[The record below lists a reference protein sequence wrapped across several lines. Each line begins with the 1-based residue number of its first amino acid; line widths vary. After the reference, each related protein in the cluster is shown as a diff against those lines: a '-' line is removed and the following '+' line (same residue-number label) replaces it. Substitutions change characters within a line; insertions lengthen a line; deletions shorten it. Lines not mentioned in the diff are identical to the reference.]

1 MLSLSFAEADTYNIR
16 MTIQVVCVINLTST
30 KTREDKT
37 AEQSLEARKA
47 AYAEVEKACSW
58 YVIKLCRLTVV
69 PYLTLTYLRGELTPS
84 AEATEVGPM
93 CIPEMPKG

>member
-1 MLSLSFAEADTYNIR
+1 MIICRSEIVNVK

-58 YVIKLCRLTVV
+58 YALIC
-69 PYLTLTYLRGELTPS
+69 
-84 AEATEVGPM
+84 
-93 CIPEMPKG
+93 

>member
-1 MLSLSFAEADTYNIR
+1 MK

-58 YVIKLCRLTVV
+58 YALIC
-69 PYLTLTYLRGELTPS
+69 
-84 AEATEVGPM
+84 
-93 CIPEMPKG
+93 